1 MRTAARVL
9 VIVVGIAAM
18 VLSFHHLTALAVRAG
33 VPVALAW
40 LYPLMV
46 DVLAIVAYL
55 RMASAVRG
63 SHEWN
68 ASVGLLAG
76 SLAIS
81 VLGNLSSGIAG
92 ELPWVARF
100 IVAGLPPVFL
110 FVVAHQALGTNT
122 PEPHSTTSA
131 PDAPS
136 VRPLVAQHVA
146 TYATPMAPVVMVDG
160 SDPVAGLVE
169 AYTQLGGSAA
179 DPQLTKTLAS
189 AAAIDERTARRRLE
203 PYRSGEADE

>member
-1 MRTAARVL
+1 MRTAARFL

-18 VLSFHHLTALAVRAG
+18 VLSFHHLTALAIRAG
-33 VPVALAW
+33 VPVALAP

-46 DVLAIVAYL
+46 DVLAVVAYL

-81 VLGNLSSGIAG
+81 VVGNVAAGIAG
-92 ELPWVARF
+92 DLPWIARF

-110 FVVAHQALGTNT
+110 FVVAHQALGAGASEPQAAPTT
-122 PEPHSTTSA
+122 PEAGPFGSPA
-131 PDAPS
+131 CCDLPDAHG
-136 VRPLVAQHVA
+136 VGG
-146 TYATPMAPVVMVDG
+146 DG
-160 SDPVAGLVE
+160 GR
-169 AYTQLGGSAA
+169 G
-179 DPQLTKTLAS
+179 
-189 AAAIDERTARRRLE
+189 
-203 PYRSGEADE
+203 

>member
-1 MRTAARVL
+1 MRTTARVL
-9 VIVVGIAAM
+9 VVVGVAAM
-18 VLSFHHLTALAVRAG
+18 VLSFHHLTALAIRAG

-55 RMASAVRG
+55 RLASAVRG
-63 SHEWN
+63 SHEWST
-68 ASVGLLAG
+68 SVGLLAG

-81 VLGNLSSGIAG
+81 VIGNVAAGIAG

-110 FVVAHQALGTNT
+110 FVVAHQALGTST
-122 PEPHSTTSA
+122 PEPHSTPNA
-131 PDAPS
+131 PDAG
-136 VRPLVAQHVA
+136 PLVAQHVA
-146 TYATPMAPVVMVDG
+146 TYPTCPAPVVMVDG
-160 SDPVAGLVE
+160 ADPVAALVE